1 MVGGWLWLGLLPGS
15 AHAQVVSGGKDR
27 PVVALEHS
35 GHFGASTDDMTIDDM
50 TIDGNDVYLA
60 AATLDEITM
69 EVVDISH
76 GKDVG
81 IFSLPMAAAA
91 KTGSYV
97 AIGFITLYLM
107 FLMLRIMHRSFGVLL
122 NLFS

>member
-1 MVGGWLWLGLLPGS
+1 
-15 AHAQVVSGGKDR
+15 
-27 PVVALEHS
+27 
-35 GHFGASTDDMTIDDM
+35 MTIDDM